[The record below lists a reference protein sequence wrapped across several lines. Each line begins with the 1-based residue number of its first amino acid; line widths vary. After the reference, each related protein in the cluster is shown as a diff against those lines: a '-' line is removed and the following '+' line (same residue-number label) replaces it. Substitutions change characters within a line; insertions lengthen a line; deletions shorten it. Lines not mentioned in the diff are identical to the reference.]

1 MLSEH
6 YFSKRVIT
14 NMKIGVLLITLT
26 WFTVAHGQSV
36 VEIPASSRVTIGY
49 PDSEDAA
56 LALKNKSSQGID
68 VATVNKVSGVQ
79 ISGFGLAPFGKATV
93 AVGPL
98 ALLELHNKSDEAVR
112 LSYEITKAVKNEV
125 GEDERFVSFTLRNET
140 LKSIPLIIPG
150 VMNPNLSPQSNSGVR
165 LKIGQ
170 EIKYKKGGRA
180 HLLLIVDNSI
190 KEGDVLFVGER
201 IAQVND

>member
-1 MLSEH
+1 
-6 YFSKRVIT
+6 
-14 NMKIGVLLITLT
+14 MKHILLLISLT
-26 WFTVAHGQSV
+26 WFTVAHGQSI
-36 VEIPASSRVTIGY
+36 VEIPADSRVTIGY

-56 LALKNKSSQGID
+56 LVLKNKGSQGID

-79 ISGFGLAPFGKATV
+79 ISCFGLGPFGKATV

-98 ALLELHNKSDEAVR
+98 GLLELRNTSDNAVR
-112 LSYEITKAVKNEV
+112 VSYEITKAVKNEV
-125 GEDERFVSFTLRNET
+125 SEDERYISFTLRNET
-140 LKSIPLIIPG
+140 LKSIPLVIPG

-180 HLLLIVDNSI
+180 RLLLVVDHSI
-190 KEGDVLFVGER
+190 KEGDVLLVGER

>member
-1 MLSEH
+1 
-6 YFSKRVIT
+6 
-14 NMKIGVLLITLT
+14 MKQIVLLIALT
-26 WFTVAHGQSV
+26 WFTVAQGQSI
-36 VEIPASSRVTIGY
+36 VEIPADSRVTIGY

-79 ISGFGLAPFGKATV
+79 LSGFGLGPFGKATV

-98 ALLELHNKSDEAVR
+98 DVLELHNSSDNAVR
-112 LSYEITKAVKNEV
+112 VSYEITKAAKQVADK
-125 GEDERFVSFTLRNET
+125 DEEYIGFTLRNET
-140 LKSIPLIIPG
+140 LRSISLIIPG

-165 LKIGQ
+165 LKVGQ

-180 HLLLIVDNSI
+180 DLLLVVDDSI

>member
-1 MLSEH
+1 
-6 YFSKRVIT
+6 
-14 NMKIGVLLITLT
+14 MKTALFLITLT
-26 WFTVAHGQSV
+26 WFTVAHGQSI
-36 VEIPASSRVTIGY
+36 VEIPADSRVTIGY

-56 LALKNKSSQGID
+56 LALKNNGSQGID

-79 ISGFGLAPFGKATV
+79 ISGFGLGPFGKATV

-98 ALLELHNKSDEAVR
+98 DLLELSNTSEEAVR
-112 LSYEITKAVKNEV
+112 LSYEITKAVKNEA

-140 LKSIPLIIPG
+140 LKSIPLVIPG

-180 HLLLIVDNSI
+180 HLLLVVDDSI

>member
-1 MLSEH
+1 
-6 YFSKRVIT
+6 
-14 NMKIGVLLITLT
+14 MKTALFLITLT
-26 WFTVAHGQSV
+26 WFTVAHGQSI
-36 VEIPASSRVTIGY
+36 VEIPADSRVTIGY

-56 LALKNKSSQGID
+56 LALKNNGSQGID

-79 ISGFGLAPFGKATV
+79 ISGFGLGPFGKATV

-98 ALLELHNKSDEAVR
+98 DLLELSNTSEEAVR

-125 GEDERFVSFTLRNET
+125 GEDERYISFTLRNET
-140 LKSIPLIIPG
+140 LKSIPLVIPG

-180 HLLLIVDNSI
+180 HLLLVVDHSI

>member
-1 MLSEH
+1 
-6 YFSKRVIT
+6 
-14 NMKIGVLLITLT
+14 MKQFVLLITLT
-26 WFTVAHGQSV
+26 WFTVAQGQSI
-36 VEIPASSRVTIGY
+36 VEIPADSRVTIGY

-68 VATVNKVSGVQ
+68 IATVNKVSGIQ
-79 ISGFGLAPFGKATV
+79 LSGFGLGPFGRATV
-93 AVGPL
+93 AISPL
-98 ALLELHNKSDEAVR
+98 ALLELHNRSDNAVR
-112 LSYEITKAVKNEV
+112 VSYEITQAAKQVADK
-125 GEDERFVSFTLRNET
+125 DEEYIRFTLRNET
-140 LKSIPLIIPG
+140 LRSIPLIIPG

-165 LKIGQ
+165 LKVGQ

-180 HLLLIVDNSI
+180 HLLLVVDDSI

>member
-1 MLSEH
+1 
-6 YFSKRVIT
+6 
-14 NMKIGVLLITLT
+14 MKTALLLISLT
-26 WFTVAHGQSV
+26 WFPVAHGQSI
-36 VEIPASSRVTIGY
+36 VEIPADSRVTIGY
-49 PDSEDAA
+49 PDSKDAA

-79 ISGFGLAPFGKATV
+79 ISGFGLGPFGKATV

-98 ALLELHNKSDEAVR
+98 DLLELRNTSDEPIR

-125 GEDERFVSFTLRNET
+125 GEDERYISFTLRNET

-180 HLLLIVDNSI
+180 HLLLVVDQSI
-190 KEGDVLFVGER
+190 KEGDVLLVGER

>member
-1 MLSEH
+1 
-6 YFSKRVIT
+6 
-14 NMKIGVLLITLT
+14 MKTALFLITLT
-26 WFTVAHGQSV
+26 WFTVAHGQSI
-36 VEIPASSRVTIGY
+36 VEIPADSRVTIGY

-79 ISGFGLAPFGKATV
+79 NSGFGLGPFGKATV

-98 ALLELHNKSDEAVR
+98 DLLELRNTSDEAVR

-125 GEDERFVSFTLRNET
+125 SEDERYISFTLRNET
-140 LKSIPLIIPG
+140 LKSIPLVIPG

-180 HLLLIVDNSI
+180 RLLLVVDHSI
-190 KEGDVLFVGER
+190 KEGDVLLVGER

>member
-1 MLSEH
+1 
-6 YFSKRVIT
+6 
-14 NMKIGVLLITLT
+14 MKQILLLISLT
-26 WFTVAHGQSV
+26 WFTVAHGQSI
-36 VEIPASSRVTIGY
+36 VEIPADSRVTIGY

-79 ISGFGLAPFGKATV
+79 ISGFGLGPFGKATV

-98 ALLELHNKSDEAVR
+98 DLLELRNTSDEPIR

-125 GEDERFVSFTLRNET
+125 GEDERYISFTLRNET

-180 HLLLIVDNSI
+180 HLLLVVDQSI
-190 KEGDVLFVGER
+190 KEGDVLLVGER
-201 IAQVND
+201 IAQIND

>member
-1 MLSEH
+1 MNLAVPLS
-6 YFSKRVIT
+6 VIT
-14 NMKIGVLLITLT
+14 NMRLPLASDLCLLFSILLN
-26 WFTVAHGQSV
+26 GQSII
-36 VEIPASSRVTIGY
+36 EIPADSRVTVGY

-56 LALKNKSSQGID
+56 LTLKNKSSQGID

-79 ISGFGLAPFGKATV
+79 LSGFGLGPFGKATV
-93 AVGPL
+93 AVPPL
-98 ALLELHNKSDEAVR
+98 ALLELHNSSDNAVR
-112 LSYEITKAVKNEV
+112 VSYEITQVAKQVADK
-125 GEDERFVSFTLRNET
+125 DEEYIGFTLRNET
-140 LKSIPLIIPG
+140 LRSIPLIIPG

-170 EIKYKKGGRA
+170 EIKYKKGGKVR
-180 HLLLIVDNSI
+180 LLLVVDDSI

>member
-1 MLSEH
+1 
-6 YFSKRVIT
+6 
-14 NMKIGVLLITLT
+14 MKQIVLLITLT
-26 WFTVAHGQSV
+26 WFTVAQGQSI
-36 VEIPASSRVTIGY
+36 VEIPADSRVTIGY

-79 ISGFGLAPFGKATV
+79 LSGFGLGPFGKATV

-98 ALLELHNKSDEAVR
+98 DVLELHNSSDNAVR
-112 LSYEITKAVKNEV
+112 VSYEITQAAKQVADK
-125 GEDERFVSFTLRNET
+125 DEEYIGFTLRNET
-140 LKSIPLIIPG
+140 LRSIPLIIPG

-165 LKIGQ
+165 LKVGQ

-180 HLLLIVDNSI
+180 HLILVVDDSI
-190 KEGDVLFVGER
+190 EEGDVMFVGER

>member
-1 MLSEH
+1 
-6 YFSKRVIT
+6 
-14 NMKIGVLLITLT
+14 MKQFVLLISLT
-26 WFTVAHGQSV
+26 WFTVAHGQSIL
-36 VEIPASSRVTIGY
+36 EIPKDSRVTIGY
-49 PDSEDAA
+49 PDSQDAA

-79 ISGFGLAPFGKATV
+79 LSGFGLGPFGKATV
-93 AVGPL
+93 AVSPL
-98 ALLELHNKSDEAVR
+98 ALLELHNTSDHSVR
-112 LSYEITKAVKNEV
+112 LSYEITKAAKQVADK
-125 GEDERFVSFTLRNET
+125 DEEYIGFTLRNET
-140 LKSIPLIIPG
+140 LRSIPLIIPG

-165 LKIGQ
+165 LKVGQ

-180 HLLLIVDNSI
+180 HLLLVVDDSI

>member
-1 MLSEH
+1 
-6 YFSKRVIT
+6 
-14 NMKIGVLLITLT
+14 MKQIVLLITLT
-26 WFTVAHGQSV
+26 WFTVAQGQSI
-36 VEIPASSRVTIGY
+36 VEIPADSRVTIGY

-79 ISGFGLAPFGKATV
+79 LSGFGLGPFGKATV

-98 ALLELHNKSDEAVR
+98 DVLELHNSSDNAVR
-112 LSYEITKAVKNEV
+112 VSYEITQAAKQVSDK
-125 GEDERFVSFTLRNET
+125 DERYIGFTLRNET
-140 LKSIPLIIPG
+140 LRSIPLIIPG

-165 LKIGQ
+165 LKVGQ

-180 HLLLIVDNSI
+180 HLILVVDDSI
-190 KEGDVLFVGER
+190 EEGDVLFVGER

>member
-1 MLSEH
+1 
-6 YFSKRVIT
+6 
-14 NMKIGVLLITLT
+14 MKTALFLITLT
-26 WFTVAHGQSV
+26 WFTVAHGQSI
-36 VEIPASSRVTIGY
+36 VEIPADSRVTIGY

-79 ISGFGLAPFGKATV
+79 ISGFGLGPFGKATV

-98 ALLELHNKSDEAVR
+98 DLLELRNTSDEAVR

-125 GEDERFVSFTLRNET
+125 SEDERYISFTLRNET
-140 LKSIPLIIPG
+140 LKSIPLVIPG

-180 HLLLIVDNSI
+180 RLLLVVDHSI
-190 KEGDVLFVGER
+190 KEGDVLLVGER

>member
-1 MLSEH
+1 M
-6 YFSKRVIT
+6 KRF
-14 NMKIGVLLITLT
+14 VLLITLT
-26 WFTVAHGQSV
+26 WFTVAQGQSI
-36 VEIPASSRVTIGY
+36 VEIPADSRVTIGY

-56 LALKNKSSQGID
+56 LALKNKSNQGID

-79 ISGFGLAPFGKATV
+79 ISGFGLGPFGKATV

-98 ALLELHNKSDEAVR
+98 DLLELRNTSDDAVR
-112 LSYEITKAVKNEV
+112 VSYEITKAVKNEADK
-125 GEDERFVSFTLRNET
+125 DERYIGFTLRNET
-140 LKSIPLIIPG
+140 LKSIPLVIPG

-180 HLLLIVDNSI
+180 HLLLVVDDSI

>member
-1 MLSEH
+1 
-6 YFSKRVIT
+6 
-14 NMKIGVLLITLT
+14 MKLTMLLIALT
-26 WFTVAHGQSV
+26 WFTVAQGQSII
-36 VEIPASSRVTIGY
+36 EIPADSRVTIGY
-49 PDSEDAA
+49 PDSENAA

-79 ISGFGLAPFGKATV
+79 LSGFGLGPFGKATV
-93 AVGPL
+93 AISPL
-98 ALLELHNKSDEAVR
+98 ALLELHNSSDQAVR
-112 LSYEITKAVKNEV
+112 VSYEVTQAAEEVTDNE
-125 GEDERFVSFTLRNET
+125 ERYIGFTLRNET
-140 LKSIPLIIPG
+140 LGSIPLIIPG

-165 LKIGQ
+165 LKVGQ

-180 HLLLIVDNSI
+180 HLLLVVDDSI

>member
-1 MLSEH
+1 
-6 YFSKRVIT
+6 
-14 NMKIGVLLITLT
+14 MKTALFLITLT
-26 WFTVAHGQSV
+26 WFTVAHGQSI
-36 VEIPASSRVTIGY
+36 VEIPADSRVTIGY

-56 LALKNKSSQGID
+56 LALKNKSGQGID

-79 ISGFGLAPFGKATV
+79 ISGFGLGPFGKATV

-98 ALLELHNKSDEAVR
+98 DLLELRNTSGEAVR

-125 GEDERFVSFTLRNET
+125 SEDERYVSFTLRNET
-140 LKSIPLIIPG
+140 LKSIPLVIPG

-180 HLLLIVDNSI
+180 HLLLVVDHSI
-190 KEGDVLFVGER
+190 KEGDVLLVGER
-201 IAQVND
+201 IAQIND

>member
-1 MLSEH
+1 
-6 YFSKRVIT
+6 
-14 NMKIGVLLITLT
+14 MKATWLLIALT
-26 WFTVAHGQSV
+26 WFTVAQGQSI
-36 VEIPASSRVTIGY
+36 VEIPADSRVTIGY

-79 ISGFGLAPFGKATV
+79 LSGFGLGPFGKATV
-93 AVGPL
+93 AISPL
-98 ALLELHNKSDEAVR
+98 ALLELHNTSDNAVR
-112 LSYEITKAVKNEV
+112 VSYEVTKAAKEV
-125 GEDERFVSFTLRNET
+125 ADKGERYIGFTLRNET
-140 LKSIPLIIPG
+140 LRSIPLIIPG

-165 LKIGQ
+165 LKVGQ

-180 HLLLIVDNSI
+180 HLLLVVDDSI

>member
-1 MLSEH
+1 
-6 YFSKRVIT
+6 
-14 NMKIGVLLITLT
+14 MKTALLLISLT
-26 WFTVAHGQSV
+26 WFTVAHGQSI
-36 VEIPASSRVTIGY
+36 VEIPADSRVTIGY

-56 LALKNKSSQGID
+56 LALKNNGSQGID

-79 ISGFGLAPFGKATV
+79 ISGFGLGPFGKATV

-98 ALLELHNKSDEAVR
+98 DLLELSNTSEEAVR
-112 LSYEITKAVKNEV
+112 LSYEITKAVKNEA

-140 LKSIPLIIPG
+140 LKSIPLVIPG

-180 HLLLIVDNSI
+180 HLLLVVDHSI
-190 KEGDVLFVGER
+190 KEGYVLFVGER

>member
-1 MLSEH
+1 MKKLLAFLSLS
-6 YFSKRVIT
+6 FSI
-14 NMKIGVLLITLT
+14 LLN
-26 WFTVAHGQSV
+26 GQSM
-36 VEIPASSRVTIGY
+36 VEIPANSRVTIGY
-49 PDSEDAA
+49 PDSENAA

-79 ISGFGLAPFGKATV
+79 LSGFGLGPFGKATV
-93 AVGPL
+93 VVPPL
-98 ALLELHNKSDEAVR
+98 ALLELHNKSDDAVR
-112 LSYEITKAVKNEV
+112 VSYEITQAAKQVADK
-125 GEDERFVSFTLRNET
+125 DEEYIGFTLRNET
-140 LKSIPLIIPG
+140 LRSIPLIIPG

-170 EIKYKKGGRA
+170 EIKYKKGGKVR
-180 HLLLIVDNSI
+180 LLLVVDDSI

>member
-1 MLSEH
+1 
-6 YFSKRVIT
+6 
-14 NMKIGVLLITLT
+14 MKQIVLLITLT
-26 WFTVAHGQSV
+26 WFTVAQGQSI
-36 VEIPASSRVTIGY
+36 VEIPADSRVTIGY

-56 LALKNKSSQGID
+56 LALKNKSSQEID

-79 ISGFGLAPFGKATV
+79 LSGFGLGPFGKATV

-98 ALLELHNKSDEAVR
+98 DVLELHNSSDNAVR
-112 LSYEITKAVKNEV
+112 VSYEITQAAKQVADK
-125 GEDERFVSFTLRNET
+125 DEEYIGFTLRNET
-140 LKSIPLIIPG
+140 LRSIPLIIPG

-165 LKIGQ
+165 LKVGQ

-180 HLLLIVDNSI
+180 HLILVVDDSI
-190 KEGDVLFVGER
+190 EEGDVLFVGER

>member
-1 MLSEH
+1 
-6 YFSKRVIT
+6 
-14 NMKIGVLLITLT
+14 MKQILLLISLT
-26 WFTVAHGQSV
+26 WFTVAHGQSI
-36 VEIPASSRVTIGY
+36 VEIPADSRVTIGY

-79 ISGFGLAPFGKATV
+79 ISGFGLGPFGKATV
-93 AVGPL
+93 AVGAL
-98 ALLELHNKSDEAVR
+98 DLLELRNTSGEAVR
-112 LSYEITKAVKNEV
+112 LSYEITKAVKNEA
-125 GEDERFVSFTLRNET
+125 GEDERYISFMLRNET
-140 LKSIPLIIPG
+140 LKSIPLVIPG

-170 EIKYKKGGRA
+170 EIKYKKGGRT
-180 HLLLIVDNSI
+180 HLLLVVDNSI

>member
-1 MLSEH
+1 
-6 YFSKRVIT
+6 
-14 NMKIGVLLITLT
+14 MKIGVLLITLT
-26 WFTVAHGQSV
+26 WFTIAHGQSV
-36 VEIPASSRVTIGY
+36 VEIPAGSRVTIGY

-68 VATVNKVSGVQ
+68 VATINKVSGVQ
-79 ISGFGLAPFGKATV
+79 QSGFGLGPFGKATV
-93 AVGPL
+93 AVSPL
-98 ALLELHNKSDEAVR
+98 DLLELRNTSNEAVR

-125 GEDERFVSFTLRNET
+125 GEDERYISFTLRNET
-140 LKSIPLIIPG
+140 LKSIPLVIPG

-165 LKIGQ
+165 LKVGQ

-190 KEGDVLFVGER
+190 KEGDVLFIGER

>member
-1 MLSEH
+1 
-6 YFSKRVIT
+6 
-14 NMKIGVLLITLT
+14 MKIGVLLITLT
-26 WFTVAHGQSV
+26 WFTIAHGQSI
-36 VEIPASSRVTIGY
+36 VEIPADSRVTIGY

-68 VATVNKVSGVQ
+68 VATINKVSGVQ
-79 ISGFGLAPFGKATV
+79 ISGFGLGPFGKATV

-98 ALLELHNKSDEAVR
+98 DLLELRNTSDEAVR

-140 LKSIPLIIPG
+140 LKSIPLVIPG

-190 KEGDVLFVGER
+190 KEGDVLFIGER

>member
-1 MLSEH
+1 MNLAVPLS
-6 YFSKRVIT
+6 VIT
-14 NMKIGVLLITLT
+14 NMRLPLALLCLSFSILLN
-26 WFTVAHGQSV
+26 GQSII
-36 VEIPASSRVTIGY
+36 EIPADSRVTVGY

-56 LALKNKSSQGID
+56 LTLKNKSSQGID

-79 ISGFGLAPFGKATV
+79 LSGFGLGPFGKATV
-93 AVGPL
+93 AVPPL
-98 ALLELHNKSDEAVR
+98 ALLELHNSSDNAVR
-112 LSYEITKAVKNEV
+112 VSYEITQVAKQVADK
-125 GEDERFVSFTLRNET
+125 DEEYIGFTLRNET
-140 LKSIPLIIPG
+140 LRSIPLIIPG

-170 EIKYKKGGRA
+170 EIKYKKGGKVR
-180 HLLLIVDNSI
+180 LLLVVDDSI